1 MLKINDTRDTGE
13 KRLCYI
19 EHGGFFEFD
28 DVLCR
33 RVYMEVGGG
42 ISLNTDDDDLAVMEM
57 YTGKLT
63 ALDRNTYVTPI
74 ADKQI
79 WLEIED

>member
-1 MLKINDTRDTGE
+1 MLKINDTRDTNE
-13 KRLCYI
+13 KRLREI

-33 RVYMEVGGG
+33 RACW
-42 ISLNTDDDDLAVMEM
+42 NDDEIKMTNRDGDDLIVMQM
-57 YTGKLT
+57 YSGELVT
-63 ALDRNTYVTPI
+63 LDRDTYVTPI
-74 ADKQI
+74 SDKQI